1 MNAAWFRLEA
11 GYGDRIEPGKQAAK
25 SPLFGPLNPL
35 ESPDNTTEDTQSRWR
50 NSMTCVMSLFIET
63 YHAVREVVCCMCGGS
78 ILELSQMHI
87 ETTEACST
95 GFVRQFWPYS
105 VTGFEAI
112 LRLPQADSTLSHR
125 IDVLP
130 IRTRMNRIKDT
141 RPMRPTAQ
149 SNYLVGLRETHAW
162 RKRCE
167 QNQNIMEHGF
177 LNKLQLCSHTWHH
190 APRSSWL
197 CLIRQTIQPK
207 CRASPRP
214 NP

>member
-1 MNAAWFRLEA
+1 MCIADPFSNFHRCTSRLQKLVA
-11 GYGDRIEPGKQAAK
+11 LD
-25 SPLFGPLNPL
+25 LFG
-35 ESPDNTTEDTQSRWR
+35 SS
-50 NSMTCVMSLFIET
+50 V
-63 YHAVREVVCCMCGGS
+63 
-78 ILELSQMHI
+78 HI
-87 ETTEACST
+87 
-95 GFVRQFWPYS
+95 VL
-105 VTGFEAI
+105 TGFEAI
-112 LRLPQADSTLSHR
+112 LRLPQADSTLNHR